1 MTTDKRPTSAE
12 TNDLDREARLPAP
25 SFLREVWDSLMY
37 SGKWWLIPVVVCIV
51 ILGMLVM
58 LSGTAAAPFI
68 YTLF

>member
-1 MTTDKRPTSAE
+1 MTTDKDPTGAK
-12 TNDLDREARLPAP
+12 TIDLDREARLPAP
-25 SFLREVWDSLMY
+25 GFLREVWDALMY

-51 ILGMLVM
+51 ILGMFVM